1 LYQERPRAGRKL
13 GARASGC
20 YPETVSGLKGLL
32 SQAERIARKRGQ
44 PVTTAHVLL
53 AIYQRSAAGAVLGEH
68 GVSELQLIE
77 TLALGVEEPANV
89 VALALERA
97 EKSALLLRHGK
108 AGAIHL
114 LLALTREPRSA
125 AYQYLERIGAPPAQ
139 LQRSLQDRLEA
150 RAHGDAA
157 AVPAR
162 PQPTAQHGHARQSR
176 SRRAPPSLSAQQ
188 RLAAE
193 TERKRAR
200 DRAQRK
206 TAPDVEAHAARADL
220 GLEVEPVPVPV
231 PPRVLVQLAAA
242 DAVPSAAGT
251 VDPAALDPERF
262 PLLAALGRNLC
273 SAALLGQIDPVLGRD
288 DEIEQA
294 LDVLSRRRAN
304 NPVLVGP
311 PGVGKT
317 AVAMGIALALA
328 RARDP
333 RVLIELSAAGL
344 VSGTGVRGALSERV
358 QAIAQEVARA
368 GGRVLLFI
376 DEIHSLI
383 GADEGA
389 DTLTAGLKSAL
400 ARGELPCVGATT
412 DAEYRRIFER
422 DAALVRRFTRID
434 VDEPSPDAALAILTG
449 LAPEYERHH
458 GLPYAPGALRAAVD
472 MSVRFM
478 SERHLP
484 DKAVAL
490 IDQAAARV
498 RRRGGSRVDV
508 AAIAEVVSEHA
519 AVPLERL
526 LMRDGDALL
535 ALESH
540 LEQRVVGQREAI
552 AAIAD
557 ALRKSAA
564 GFRGQRP
571 LGTFLFL
578 GPTGVGKTE
587 MAKAISELLFP
598 GGEMTRIDMS
608 ELSEPHA
615 VARLLGAPPGY
626 VGHEEGGQLTEPV
639 RRRPYQ
645 LVLLDEVEKAHR
657 EVLLALLPLLDEAR
671 ITDGRGRTV
680 DFSNTVIVMT
690 SNLGVAAAEPRARVG
705 FGAPGEAAGEDAR
718 ALQQRTLTAA
728 RQALP
733 PELWNRIDEP
743 LYFHALDRTAA
754 ARIAERMT
762 AAVAALVLREHGV
775 HVRFDASVFDALIAA
790 GGHDSALGAR
800 PMRRT
805 VGRLIEAALARAILA
820 GELVR
825 GAFVMVRGRGDQ
837 LVLEASAETPVAA
850 E

>member
-1 LYQERPRAGRKL
+1 LYQERPRTVRKL
-13 GARASGC
+13 GARAAGC

-32 SQAERIARKRGQ
+32 SQAERVARKRGQ

-53 AIYQRSAAGAVLGEH
+53 AMYQRSAAGAVLGEH

-150 RAHGDAA
+150 RVHGDAA

-162 PQPTAQHGHARQSR
+162 PQPTAQHGHVRQSR
-176 SRRAPPSLSAQQ
+176 GRRAPPSLSAQQ

-206 TAPDVEAHAARADL
+206 TAPDV
-220 GLEVEPVPVPV
+220 GLEVEAVPGP
-231 PPRVLVQLAAA
+231 PPRVSVQAAAA
-242 DAVPSAAGT
+242 DAVPIVAGT
-251 VDPAALDPERF
+251 VDSAALDPERF
-262 PLLAALGRNLC
+262 PLLAAFGRNLC

-288 DEIEQA
+288 DEIDQA

-383 GADEGA
+383 GADDGA
-389 DTLTAGLKSAL
+389 DTLAAGLKSAL

-422 DAALVRRFTRID
+422 DAALARRFTRID

-498 RRRGGSRVDV
+498 RRRGGDRVDV

-540 LEQRVVGQREAI
+540 LEQRVVGQRDAI

-626 VGHEEGGQLTEPV
+626 VGHEDGGQLTEPV

-657 EVLLALLPLLDEAR
+657 EVLLTLLPLLDEAR

-690 SNLGVAAAEPRARVG
+690 SNLGVVAAEPRARVG

-718 ALQQRTLTAA
+718 TLQQRTLTAA

-743 LYFHALDRTAA
+743 LYFHALDRAA
-754 ARIAERMT
+754 AVRIAERMT

-790 GGHDSALGAR
+790 GGHDPALGAR

-820 GELVR
+820 GELAR
-825 GAFVMVRGRGDQ
+825 GASVMVRGRGDQ